1 LEGWKIGRLGT
12 ALSSLPI
19 FQQQLPV
26 LKIKIDYPPQSRS
39 HAKRDAKRGNE
50 IVAQVIFAIP

>member
-1 LEGWKIGRLGT
+1 LEGWQIGRLGT

-26 LKIKIDYPPQSRS
+26 LKIKIDYAPSNSPQRGEGLESPPM
-39 HAKRDAKRGNE
+39 GNTFQ
-50 IVAQVIFAIP
+50 ISD